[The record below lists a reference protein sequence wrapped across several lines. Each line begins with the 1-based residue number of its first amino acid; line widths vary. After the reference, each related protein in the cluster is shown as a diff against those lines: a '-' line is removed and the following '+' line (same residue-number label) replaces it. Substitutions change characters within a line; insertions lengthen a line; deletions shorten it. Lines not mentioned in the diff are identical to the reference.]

1 MFKNNDEKLA
11 LIERLPD
18 FELSYDNILH
28 KKVSSTDCYI
38 IIPKGKKVLLW
49 FTYWRAKNVCF
60 TLFLNENGNI
70 SGIENYI
77 VCFDQELS
85 YGTLVHG
92 TIFEVNGLKHF
103 SCENIYYYKGHN
115 IENYDFYSKLNI
127 LSEIFT
133 YYIKQVA
140 YNKNFLLLGL
150 PIINK
155 DYYNAL
161 NIINKLPY
169 KVYGIKQQNFHNN
182 NGSGILL
189 NKQNNQ
195 VLQEAYFNVKAT
207 TKEDIYELYCAS
219 NPTFK
224 QIKPYA
230 IALIQSYKNSVLMNS
245 LFRNIRENENLDL
258 LEESEDEE
266 DFENINENKYVDL
279 DRMLVMKCV
288 YVKKFRKWQPIE
300 LVKPDEKIKLISY
313 KEAQVIEKGL

>member
-1 MFKNNDEKLA
+1 M
-11 LIERLPD
+11 
-18 FELSYDNILH
+18 
-28 KKVSSTDCYI
+28 
-38 IIPKGKKVLLW
+38 
-49 FTYWRAKNVCF
+49 
-60 TLFLNENGNI
+60 
-70 SGIENYI
+70 
-77 VCFDQELS
+77 
-85 YGTLVHG
+85 
-92 TIFEVNGLKHF
+92 
-103 SCENIYYYKGHN
+103 
-115 IENYDFYSKLNI
+115 
-127 LSEIFT
+127 FT

-155 DYYNAL
+155 DYYNIL

-169 KVYGIKQQNFHNN
+169 KVYGVKLQNFHNN

-195 VLQEAYFNVKAT
+195 SQQEAYFNVKAT
-207 TKEDIYELYCAS
+207 TKEDIYELYCAH

-224 QIKPYA
+224 QTKPYA
-230 IALIQSYKNSVLMNS
+230 IALIQSYKISVMMNS

-279 DRMLVMKCV
+279 EKTLLMKCV

-300 LVKPDEKIKLISY
+300 LVKPDEKVKIISY
-313 KEAQVIEKGL
+313 KEAQIIEKGL